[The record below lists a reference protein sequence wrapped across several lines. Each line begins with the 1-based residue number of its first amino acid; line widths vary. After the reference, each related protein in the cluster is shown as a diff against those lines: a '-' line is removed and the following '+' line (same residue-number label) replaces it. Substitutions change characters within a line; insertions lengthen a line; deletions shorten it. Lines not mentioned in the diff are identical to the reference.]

1 MDAADSTVLTP
12 QLAALRGRIGSICNG
27 LRVAVAAYAA
37 WLLYAVLMYWSDTAL
52 IASTH
57 GRLLHLDLD
66 GLARWQQA
74 AGLAV
79 DLTLWLVAA
88 AACFSAWRLF
98 TCYLQGRIFT
108 VDAASWMRCTA
119 MLGLTAQVL
128 GIAARPLLA
137 AIVTAQLP
145 AEQRAFH
152 IYFFP
157 NDLLTLL
164 LLASLLALSHVQSA
178 GAELAAENA
187 EIV

>member
-1 MDAADSTVLTP
+1 MTTADSTVLTP
-12 QLAALRGRIGSICNG
+12 QLVALRGRIGLICNG
-27 LRVAVAAYAA
+27 LRVAVAAYAG
-37 WLLYAVLMYWSDTAL
+37 WVLYAIVAYWSDRAL
-52 IASTH
+52 VAATH

-66 GLARWQQA
+66 GLARWQQG
-74 AGLAV
+74 AGLAA
-79 DLTLWLVAA
+79 DLTLWLIAA

-108 VDAASWMRCTA
+108 VEAASWMRCTA

-164 LLASLLALSHVQSA
+164 LLASLLALAHIQKT
-178 GAELAAENA
+178 GADIAAENA